1 MRYIWNVPNRLNPLD
16 IVTLLWH
23 KTGTL
28 ENCESLRAALP
39 NGPGTLVLRPV
50 RVFGRERVGLTISAG
65 NQRRRQMQRV
75 KASGWTSQKRQTF
88 LDTLA
93 VTCNVNIACAEA
105 AMSRSSV
112 YHLRR
117 RDPEFAELWRQALLM
132 GYDRLEERLLRRAGA
147 GVNDV
152 EFGGGDRPE
161 DPLDPE
167 LALNLLRAHRPT
179 VEGKRKRLG
188 GEIHRIS
195 REEAKAALAKRL
207 DALEKRLKAEQGK

>member
-1 MRYIWNVPNRLNPLD
+1 M
-16 IVTLLWH
+16 
-23 KTGTL
+23 
-28 ENCESLRAALP
+28 
-39 NGPGTLVLRPV
+39 
-50 RVFGRERVGLTISAG
+50 GLTISAG

-75 KASGWTSQKRQTF
+75 KASGWTAKKRQTF

-93 VTCNVNIACAEA
+93 VTCNVNLACAEA
-105 AMSRSSV
+105 SMSRSSV

-147 GVNDV
+147 GINDV
-152 EFGGGDRPE
+152 EFGGGDAPE
-161 DPLDPE
+161 EPLDPD
-167 LALNLLRAHRPT
+167 LALSLLRAHRPT
-179 VEGKRKRLG
+179 VEGRRKRPG

-195 REEAKAALAKRL
+195 REEAQAALAKRL